1 MSSWWERE
9 LGLSPVITPQQ
20 PAQRAP
26 AVVGAGMGSGLRF
39 NNANQMQQ
47 SYADAGRSVANF
59 TRALPGAINYA
70 AFGPERQASSTL
82 GLAPSR
88 FDSPEMARLDE
99 RFVRDN
105 ILGEQ
110 ERKLGWQAA
119 QEGRPGAAAGWYG
132 MSLLPLT
139 PFIRGVGKAGQAA
152 TRGAVAPSARVVN
165 EPFPVRRF
173 DELFDRAPIQV
184 EIPTQLRD
192 TGMGWNE
199 TVKGPSSGFGDGANR
214 AGAQIYRGPD
224 GNWTYG
230 SPHDLTIRTPLSGS
244 GVGFRSRNPFE
255 ATGTSPLGVGADD
268 LMSEY
273 MGAVM
278 AARQARLPTTDID
291 ALFYLARGG
300 NAEAMNLLQGVT
312 RSSPSVPFLNAPA
325 SPNFDNI
332 VLAHSTAKPTRLN
345 TRGEGLLWP
354 GGDHRSATH
363 LYNVP
368 THGLGGNRNAYY
380 PWRESLH
387 FTQNSRVAE
396 APLAGSWADN
406 RHFTLARLNDVIEAN
421 PGSLGNLNPADTFFF
436 PRPGSP
442 LVLPNARTVELPP
455 RPTGFHQQRW
465 EPPRSIPQVDGTVA
479 EIPGRYYP
487 QFDEAYARRIDNIL
501 GEEARSLGGDWYGV
515 RGEDG
520 IFPQRRMLED
530 YMIETGTP
538 LVGHSRG
545 SLPGYLEQEAG
556 ENFYR
561 AGLGLRDTAFN
572 DAFLNATLPG
582 SQYTAPPS
590 MDPTEFWR
598 RLLSRNYL
606 TGAEPVRFDPISSG
620 FNF

>member
-1 MSSWWERE
+1 LSEQEFRASGSAFDEGRVLPG
-9 LGLSPVITPQQ
+9 LGWGALGV
-20 PAQRAP
+20 AA
-26 AVVGAGMGSGLRF
+26 AVPLFGQAGRGLVRGAGAVG
-39 NNANQMQQ
+39 
-47 SYADAGRSVANF
+47 DVA
-59 TRALPGAINYA
+59 
-70 AFGPERQASSTL
+70 
-82 GLAPSR
+82 
-88 FDSPEMARLDE
+88 
-99 RFVRDN
+99 
-105 ILGEQ
+105 
-110 ERKLGWQAA
+110 
-119 QEGRPGAAAGWYG
+119 
-132 MSLLPLT
+132 
-139 PFIRGVGKAGQAA
+139 
-152 TRGAVAPSARVVN
+152 RGARAAVPASVVN
-165 EPFPVRRF
+165 EPFPIRRF
-173 DELFDRAPIQV
+173 DELFDRAPVQV
-184 EIPTQLRD
+184 EIPVRYRENAA
-192 TGMGWNE
+192 GFME
-199 TVKGPSSGFGDGANR
+199 MEKGPSSGFGNRANR
-214 AGAQIYRGPD
+214 AEAQIYRSPD
-224 GNWTYG
+224 GDWTYG
-230 SPHDLTIRTPLSGS
+230 SPHDVTIRTPLSGS

-278 AARQARLPTTDID
+278 AARQAGLPTTDID

-406 RHFTLARLNDVIEAN
+406 RNFTLARLNDVIEAN

-442 LVLPNARTVELPP
+442 LVLPNARTVQLPP
-455 RPTGFHQQRW
+455 RPTGFHRQKW
-465 EPPRSIPQVDGTVA
+465 YPPERIPQEDGTVA
-479 EIPGRYYP
+479 EIAGRYYP
-487 QFDEAYARRIDNIL
+487 QFDEAYNQRIDNIL
-501 GEEARSLGGDWYGV
+501 RDEARSLGGDWYGV

-520 IFPQRRMLED
+520 IFPQREMLGN
-530 YMIETGTP
+530 YMTETGTP

-545 SLPGYLEQEAG
+545 SLPGDLEAEAG
-556 ENFYR
+556 QNFYR
-561 AGLGLRDTAFN
+561 AGLGLQDTAF
-572 DAFLNATLPG
+572 DQAVLNATSRIG
-582 SQYTAPPS
+582 QYTYNPT

-620 FNF
+620 FDF